1 MKSRIIILFGVFS
14 LLVTI
19 IIYVLFFYDVTI
31 SDRTSDWGAFG
42 GYLSIGIS
50 MLSVA
55 LIYITYNEQ
64 RYSNEIERYEQHLK
78 SMIGILSELIEKKST
93 SLDRHTQLLSVHFMV
108 PSYDI
113 SNYDKQKS
121 ENVCSYY
128 FSDIVN
134 TDDNDCVQLF
144 KYMTLLIN
152 EIKNKDTLKTLEKEE
167 RMIELSCIIP
177 TQFRLLYFFWLTY
190 SKEHTS
196 LEYCYRNRLFCLD
209 NDDDTVLGEVIKLV
223 CTGIKDKKSIP
234 VTIDTDNI
242 ELEDYSKETFD
253 QTYNRLFNDK

>member
-1 MKSRIIILFGVFS
+1 MKQKIYIIIAIFLLFLTVF
-14 LLVTI
+14 LYMVN
-19 IIYVLFFYDVTI
+19 FYGMPLSKST
-31 SDRTSDWGAFG
+31 TDWGAFG
-42 GYLSIGIS
+42 NYIGIGIS
-50 MLSVA
+50 FLSVT

-64 RYSNEIERYEQHLK
+64 RHSNEIERFEQHVK
-78 SMIGILSELIEKKST
+78 SMTDILSELIEKKSST
-93 SLDRHTQLLSVHFMV
+93 MVEKYQSLVVHFIDQFF
-108 PSYDI
+108 DI
-113 SNYDKQKS
+113 SSYDKQKS
-121 ENVCSYY
+121 EKVCSYY

-190 SKEHTS
+190 SKEYTL
-196 LEYCYRNRLFCLD
+196 LEYCYLNRLFCLD

-223 CTGIKDKKSIP
+223 CTGTNKKSSS
-234 VTIDTDNI
+234 VTIDVFRT

-253 QTYNRLFNDK
+253 DTYKRLFNV